1 MLGVPLLRLTAVA
14 GLLLVVATPALCVSL
29 KDYTGQYV
37 LRLGDKNFLVLRLEE
52 SHGKLGGTLSRP
64 LHASLGSSFSKI
76 GAAVLTERITSAR
89 VIADHLHIQATNP
102 QDPSDSDDYELTLQS
117 AITASLQL
125 SGVPIDPW
133 MVDKVALLPRLAIAT
148 NWDLKRTYLQEDISR
163 SNPEMQRIMEADQE
177 PRQTLDISQMAAID
191 TQDQARREQV
201 LALLAKDALHS
212 GTDFEQAAFVFQH
225 GSTPGDYLLAHT
237 LAMIA
242 VARGNAGALWIA
254 SATLD
259 RYLKSMDRPQVF
271 GTQFNRQPDGNWSQE
286 PYNRVLVSDKLRRKL
301 GVPSQ
306 AAQQKQLEQYR
317 NANPH

>member
-29 KDYTGQYV
+29 KDYAGQYV

-125 SGVPIDPW
+125 YAFFSNKNDDP
-133 MVDKVALLPRLAIAT
+133 ALL
-148 NWDLKRTYLQEDISR
+148 
-163 SNPEMQRIMEADQE
+163 MEAAVWWIQSH
-177 PRQTLDISQMAAID
+177 QLDHFEKAIKIKKMVEAMA
-191 TQDQARREQV
+191 
-201 LALLAKDALHS
+201 
-212 GTDFEQAAFVFQH
+212 
-225 GSTPGDYLLAHT
+225 
-237 LAMIA
+237 
-242 VARGNAGALWIA
+242 
-254 SATLD
+254 
-259 RYLKSMDRPQVF
+259 
-271 GTQFNRQPDGNWSQE
+271 
-286 PYNRVLVSDKLRRKL
+286 
-301 GVPSQ
+301 
-306 AAQQKQLEQYR
+306 
-317 NANPH
+317 